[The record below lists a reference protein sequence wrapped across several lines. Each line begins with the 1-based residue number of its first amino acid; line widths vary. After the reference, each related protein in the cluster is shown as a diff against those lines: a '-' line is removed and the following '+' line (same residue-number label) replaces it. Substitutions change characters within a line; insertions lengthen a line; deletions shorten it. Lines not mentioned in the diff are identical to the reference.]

1 MMALSEQTAISE
13 GGELDLRAV
22 GRSIWARRWWV
33 ICPTLLVAIITA
45 IGVNLVTPRYKS
57 EARILYDGRENVFLR
72 PQAER
77 PATERIVAD
86 QEALAS
92 QVQLIL
98 SRELALQVID
108 QLKLAHLP
116 EFDPLIKGLSPLK
129 QALVFLG
136 ISRNPERMTPEERV
150 LDSYFERIA
159 AFTIEKSRVITVEFQ
174 SADPVL
180 AAKIVNT
187 IAEDYLRLQQRAKQE
202 EMRASSQWLSSEI
215 TVLRQ
220 KVADAEAKA
229 EEFRA
234 RNNLF
239 VGTNNTSLSAQQLGE
254 VNTQLANARAKK
266 ADAETRARLI
276 REMLARGEPIESS
289 DLVNSELV
297 RRLAEQRV
305 ALRAQ
310 LAEQYSTL
318 LDAHPRIKELKAQL
332 ADLDRQIRVE
342 ADKLVRGLQ
351 NDAKIASAQVDA
363 LSANLDALKR
373 QAASTNED
381 DVHLRA
387 LEREARAQRELL
399 ESYLAKYR
407 ETTARENLSSAPP
420 DARIISRGI
429 ISNTPYYPKKFPI
442 VLIATLAMLV
452 VSLALVVTSALMQ
465 ANAAPAPV
473 RDPAYYVP
481 AHAPHAIVMRRLT
494 SRRMIDED
502 FSPQVVPEP
511 PPVAADAE
519 APGQSPSRQARAEV
533 TSIDDVVNK
542 LRDGGTGHCVTF
554 FRLAADLRTSLA
566 ALSSARLLARDWL
579 VALVRLEADLP
590 DLPGAMSDPHAL
602 GVTDLV
608 AGKASFGDVIGRDR
622 LSRAHIIPHGSAE
635 VDIATVVESKRFL
648 TMINALRRT
657 YDHVIID
664 AGLIDDAPVAKMAAF
679 ASRAVLVTTG
689 TEEVG
694 DDIPAQDRLTAA
706 GYSDLVVLV
715 DAPQASPQPEAA

>member
-1 MMALSEQTAISE
+1 MMAVSERIAE
-13 GGELDLRAV
+13 AGGGELDLRAV
-22 GRSIWARRWWV
+22 GRMIWARKWWV
-33 ICPTLLVAIITA
+33 IGPTLLVAIITA
-45 IGVNLVTPRYKS
+45 IGVNLITPRYKS

-72 PQAER
+72 PQAEHT
-77 PATERIVAD
+77 ASERVAAD
-86 QEALAS
+86 QEALTS

-108 QLKLAHLP
+108 QLKLGGLP

-129 QALVFLG
+129 RALVVLG
-136 ISRNPERMTPEERV
+136 IARNPELMTKEER
-150 LDSYFERIA
+150 LLNSYYDRISA
-159 AFTIEKSRVITVEFQ
+159 YTIEKSRVITVEFQ

-187 IAEDYLRLQQRAKQE
+187 IAGDYLKLQQRAKQE
-202 EMRASSQWLSSEI
+202 DNRATSQWLASEI

-229 EEFRA
+229 EQFRA

-254 VNTQLANARAKK
+254 FNSQLAAARAKK

-276 REMLARGEPIESS
+276 REMLARGEAIESS
-289 DLVNSELV
+289 DAVNSGLV
-297 RRLAEQRV
+297 RRLSEQRV

-318 LDAHPRIKELKAQL
+318 LDNHPRIKELKAQL
-332 ADLDRQIRVE
+332 ADLDRQIRIE
-342 ADKLVRGLQ
+342 AEKLVRALE
-351 NDAKIASAQVDA
+351 NDAKIAGAKVDA

-381 DVHLRA
+381 DVRLRA

-407 ETTARENLSSAPP
+407 EATSRENLASAPP

-429 ISNTPYYPKKFPI
+429 VSNTPYYPKKFPI
-442 VLIATLAMLV
+442 VLIATLATLV
-452 VSLALVVTSALMQ
+452 LSLALIATSALMR
-465 ANAAPAPV
+465 ASAAGPTYE
-473 RDPAYYVP
+473 PAYYMP
-481 AHAPHAIVMRRLT
+481 GHAPQTFVMQRLT
-494 SRRMIDED
+494 SRSMIDEA
-502 FSPQVVPEP
+502 FSPHIP
-511 PPVAADAE
+511 PDVSPVAADAE
-519 APGQSPSRQARAEV
+519 APGQTPVHQVRTEA
-533 TSIDDVVNK
+533 TSIDDLVNK

-554 FRLAADLRTSLA
+554 FKSTPDANASLA
-566 ALSSARLLARDWL
+566 ALSAARLLARDWL
-579 VALVRLEADLP
+579 VVLVRLEADLP
-590 DLPGAMSDPHAL
+590 DLPSVVSDSNAP

-622 LSRAHIIPHGSAE
+622 LSRAHIIPHGGA
-635 VDIATVVESKRFL
+635 DIDAANVVESTRFV
-648 TMINALRRT
+648 TMINALRQT
-657 YDHVIID
+657 YDHVIVE
-664 AGLIDDAPVAKMAAF
+664 AGLIEKAPVEAMKAI

-689 TEEVG
+689 REEANEL
-694 DDIPAQDRLTAA
+694 PAQDRLKSA

-715 DAPQASPQPEAA
+715 EAPQAPPKPEAA

>member
-1 MMALSEQTAISE
+1 MMALSERSGESE
-13 GGELDLRAV
+13 GGELDLRAI
-22 GRSIWARRWWV
+22 GRTIAARKWW
-33 ICPTLLVAIITA
+33 IIGPTLLVAIITA
-45 IGVNLVTPRYKS
+45 IGVNLITPRYKS

-108 QLKLAHLP
+108 QLNLAKLP

-129 QALVFLG
+129 RALVLLG
-136 ISRNPERMTPEERV
+136 ISRNPERMSLEERV
-150 LDSYFERIA
+150 LDAYYERVN
-159 AFTIEKSRVITVEFQ
+159 AFTVEKSRVITIEFQ

-180 AAKIVNT
+180 AAKVVNT
-187 IAEDYLRLQQRAKQE
+187 ITADYLRLQQRAKQE

-215 TVLRQ
+215 KVLRQ
-220 KVADAEAKA
+220 KVSDAEAKA
-229 EEFRA
+229 EKFRSHK
-234 RNNLF
+234 NLF

-254 VNTQLANARAKK
+254 VNSQLAVARAKK

-276 REMLARGEPIESS
+276 REMLSRGEPIESS
-289 DLVNSELV
+289 DLVNSVLI
-297 RRLAEQRV
+297 RRLSEQRV

-332 ADLDRQIRVE
+332 SDLDRQIRLE
-342 ADKLVRGLQ
+342 AQKLVRGLQ
-351 NDAKIASAQVDA
+351 NDAKIAGARVDA
-363 LSANLDALKR
+363 LSANLDTIKQ
-373 QAASTNED
+373 QAATTNVD
-381 DVHLRA
+381 DVQLRA

-407 ETTARENLSSAPP
+407 ETTARENMASAPP

-429 ISNTPYYPKKFPI
+429 VSNTPYYPKKFPI
-442 VLIATLAMLV
+442 VLIATLATLLL
-452 VSLALVVTSALMQ
+452 SLALVATSALMRT
-465 ANAAPAPV
+465 NAALAPV
-473 RDPAYYVP
+473 RDQEFYVP
-481 AHAPHAIVMRRLT
+481 THTPPQMILRQLPARH
-494 SRRMIDED
+494 MIDD
-502 FSPQVVPEP
+502 DLSPQVTPEP
-511 PPVAADAE
+511 AAVAPDAE
-519 APGQSPSRQARAEV
+519 APGSSAGQQARAEA
-533 TSIDDVVNK
+533 TSIDDLVNK
-542 LRDGGTGHCVTF
+542 LRDGGTGHCATF
-554 FRLAADLRTSLA
+554 FRLTSDARTSLA
-566 ALSSARLLARDWL
+566 ALSAARLLARDWL
-579 VALVRLEADLP
+579 VVLVRLAADLP
-590 DLPGAMSDPHAL
+590 ELPGVMSGAREL

-622 LSRAHIIPHGSAE
+622 LSRAHVIPHGGAE
-635 VDIATVVESKRFL
+635 VDTASVVESKRFL

-664 AGLIDDAPVAKMAAF
+664 AGLIEAAPVEKMVPF

-689 TEEVG
+689 NGDVEE
-694 DDIPAQDRLTAA
+694 IPAQDRLMSA
-706 GYSDLVVLV
+706 GYSELVVLV